1 MKNIIISILCIGL
14 VITGL
19 VWLKSKEPSEAEI
32 VAEKGQVI
40 SEQGLHWHPELKI
53 FVKGQEIKIPENVG
67 LGTVHSSI
75 HTHEDLP
82 IIHLEFSGL
91 VREADIELGKFFEV
105 WGKEFMELGATVAMT
120 VNGNPNNE
128 LEKYRMKD
136 GDKIELYY
144 E

>member
-1 MKNIIISILCIGL
+1 MKNIIISIVCVGL
-14 VITGL
+14 VVAGL
-19 VWLKSKEPSEAEI
+19 IWLKSAEPTEAEI

-67 LGTVHSSI
+67 LGAVHNPV
-75 HTHEDLP
+75 HTHEDMP
-82 IIHLEFSGL
+82 IIHLEFPGL
-91 VREADIELGKFFEV
+91 VRETETELGKFFEV
-105 WGKEFMELGATVAMT
+105 WGKDFMELGATVTMT

-128 LEKYRMKD
+128 LENYKMKD
-136 GDKIELYY
+136 GDKIELRY

>member
-1 MKNIIISILCIGL
+1 MKNIIVSIICVGL
-14 VITGL
+14 VIAGL
-19 VWLKSKEPSEAEI
+19 IWLKSAEPSEAEI
-32 VAEKGQVI
+32 SLEKGAVI
-40 SEQGLHWHPELKI
+40 AEQGLHWHPELKI

-67 LGTVHSSI
+67 LGAVHNPV

-82 IIHLEFSGL
+82 VIHLEFSGL
-91 VREADIELGKFFEV
+91 VRETDTELGKFFEV

-136 GDKIELYY
+136 GDKIELHY